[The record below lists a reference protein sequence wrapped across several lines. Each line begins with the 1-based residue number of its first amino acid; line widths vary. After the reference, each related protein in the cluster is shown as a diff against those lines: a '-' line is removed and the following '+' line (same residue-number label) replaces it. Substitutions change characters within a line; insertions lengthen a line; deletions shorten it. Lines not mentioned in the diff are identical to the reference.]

1 RRDFFQ
7 LACLGIVLVL
17 VYCGSDWQ
25 TQPALVRWA
34 QKLPE
39 GATRDAM
46 VWLAD
51 NLRIFPNAAEGL
63 VRQIKH
69 NMHGHGTYL
78 LGTIDSRS
86 IWYYFPLALTIKL
99 SVTALA
105 LPLVLV
111 LVRPR
116 ALLNWA
122 FLAALALLLFSLTCR
137 VQIGIRL
144 ILPLVALAL
153 VGLA

>member
-1 RRDFFQ
+1 ALVYHFRIGREAGWFWRVGVPGLWFAATILSKASGLVFGPLCLGVVELERRFLQELPAASTKSLSEWVRRPFVLLLIPPFRRDFFQ

-63 VRQIKH
+63 VRQ
-69 NMHGHGTYL
+69 
-78 LGTIDSRS
+78 
-86 IWYYFPLALTIKL
+86 
-99 SVTALA
+99 
-105 LPLVLV
+105 
-111 LVRPR
+111 
-116 ALLNWA
+116 
-122 FLAALALLLFSLTCR
+122 
-137 VQIGIRL
+137 
-144 ILPLVALAL
+144 
-153 VGLA
+153 